1 MELNKKGKKLQA
13 EGVKYGDIEQ
23 HYKRSDYIDKKY
35 WQRVT
40 KPAIVRKFT
49 LPGNIA
55 IDPYTG
61 EEFNPKDG
69 VGAHV
74 TSAGEAHQSMDPEN
88 QLTPKEK
95 KLFGHNRANLVLALP
110 KVNIE
115 KGVHDIA
122 NWQPPKNIVPMAE
135 NIERNKKRFGL
146 GADPKEFKKL
156 TEILGRKPDLKIR
169 PKLSSTLYCTSCH
182 INHSINEHN

>member
-1 MELNKKGKKLQA
+1 
-13 EGVKYGDIEQ
+13 
-23 HYKRSDYIDKKY
+23 
-35 WQRVT
+35 
-40 KPAIVRKFT
+40 
-49 LPGNIA
+49 
-55 IDPYTG
+55 
-61 EEFNPKDG
+61 
-69 VGAHV
+69 
-74 TSAGEAHQSMDPEN
+74 MDPEN
-88 QLTPKEK
+88 PLTPKEK

>member
-55 IDPYTG
+55 KDPYTG

-69 VGAHV
+69 VGEQV

-88 QLTPKEK
+88 PLTPKEK